1 MDEQYD
7 SGIEAGERSRTG
19 AARRVLGAVVGI
31 VLVLVLALAA
41 VRVFVPTIPPDQAVP
56 EGHFG
61 EPCIACH
68 FVIEGAE
75 EVEVE

>member
-1 MDEQYD
+1 M
-7 SGIEAGERSRTG
+7 
-19 AARRVLGAVVGI
+19 ARRVLGTGVGI
-31 VLVLVLALAA
+31 VLVLVLLLAA
-41 VRVFVPTIPPDQAVP
+41 VRVFVPTIPPGQAVP

-68 FVIEGAE
+68 FVVDGAE

>member
-1 MDEQYD
+1 MDEQHD
-7 SGIEAGERSRTG
+7 SGVEAVERSGTG
-19 AARRVLGAVVGI
+19 AARRVLGAVVGT
-31 VLVLVLALAA
+31 VLVLVLLLAA
-41 VRVFVPTIPPDQAVP
+41 VRVFVPTVPPEQAVP

-68 FVIEGAE
+68 FVVDGAE